1 MELTEHQI
9 YNAWYKSLGN
19 KLMDWHEAKPQNK
32 DLINLL
38 RAVEI
43 IGIHNNKL
51 NKENRELKSESE
63 KLKEQVKEALSKLNE
78 LL

>member
-9 YNAWYKSLGN
+9 YNAWYKALGN
-19 KLMDWHEAKPQNK
+19 KLMDWHEAKPDNK

-38 RAVEI
+38 KAVEL
-43 IGIHNNKL
+43 IGTHNNKL
-51 NKENRELKSESE
+51 NKENRELELELKTIKQ
-63 KLKEQVKEALSKLNE
+63 KLKE

>member
-9 YNAWYKSLGN
+9 YNAWYKALGN
-19 KLMDWHEAKPQNK
+19 KLMDWHQAKPDNK

-38 RAVEI
+38 KAVEI
-43 IGIHNNKL
+43 IGTHNNKL
-51 NKENRELKSESE
+51 NKENRELELELKTI
-63 KLKEQVKEALSKLNE
+63 KQTLKE

>member
-19 KLMDWHEAKPQNK
+19 KLMDWHEAKPDNK

-38 RAVEI
+38 KAVEL
-43 IGIHNNKL
+43 IGTHNNKL
-51 NKENRELKSESE
+51 NKENRELELELKTI
-63 KLKEQVKEALSKLNE
+63 KQTLKE

>member
-9 YNAWYKSLGN
+9 YNAWYKALGN
-19 KLMDWHEAKPQNK
+19 KLMDWHEAKPDNK

-38 RAVEI
+38 KAVEL
-43 IGIHNNKL
+43 IGTHNNKL
-51 NKENRELKSESE
+51 NKENRELELE
-63 KLKEQVKEALSKLNE
+63 LKTIKQTLKG

>member
-9 YNAWYKSLGN
+9 YNAWYKALGN
-19 KLMDWHEAKPQNK
+19 KLMDWHEAKPDNK

-38 RAVEI
+38 KAVEL
-43 IGIHNNKL
+43 IGTHNNKL
-51 NKENRELKSESE
+51 NKENRELELELKTI
-63 KLKEQVKEALSKLNE
+63 KQTLKE

>member
-9 YNAWYKSLGN
+9 NNAWYKALGN
-19 KLMDWHEAKPQNK
+19 KLMDWHEAKPDNK

-38 RAVEI
+38 KAVEL
-43 IGIHNNKL
+43 IGTHNNKL
-51 NKENRELKSESE
+51 NKENRELELELKTI
-63 KLKEQVKEALSKLNE
+63 KQTLKE

>member
-9 YNAWYKSLGN
+9 YNAWYKALGN
-19 KLMDWHEAKPQNK
+19 KLIDWHEAKPDNK

-38 RAVEI
+38 KAVEL
-43 IGIHNNKL
+43 IGTHNNKL
-51 NKENRELKSESE
+51 NKENRELELELKTI
-63 KLKEQVKEALSKLNE
+63 KQTLKE

>member
-9 YNAWYKSLGN
+9 YNAWYKALGN
-19 KLMDWHEAKPQNK
+19 KLMDWHEAKPDNK

-38 RAVEI
+38 KAIEL
-43 IGIHNNKL
+43 IGTHNNKL
-51 NKENRELKSESE
+51 NKENRELELELKTI
-63 KLKEQVKEALSKLNE
+63 KQTLKE